1 MTLYRRDGAVNV
13 GDSLA
18 LGGLANQDV
27 AVLGEGHHRR
37 GGSETLGIGNDLWF
51 TCFQHGYRAIGG
63 SQVNSYCSTHLFL
76 LLSKLYGLS

>member
-1 MTLYRRDGAVNV
+1 MALDRRDGAVNV
-13 GDSLA
+13 GNSLA

-37 GGSETLGIGNDLWF
+37 GGSEALGIGNDLRF
-51 TCFQHGYRAIGG
+51 TRLQHGHRAIGG

-76 LLSKLYGLS
+76 LISKLYGLS